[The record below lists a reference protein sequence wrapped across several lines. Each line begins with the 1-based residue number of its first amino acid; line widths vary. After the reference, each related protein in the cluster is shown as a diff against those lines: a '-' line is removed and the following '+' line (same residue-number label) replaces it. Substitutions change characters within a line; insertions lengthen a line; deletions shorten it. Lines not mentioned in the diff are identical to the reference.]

1 MSTQRNSS
9 DPLNPATI
17 LSIIEKS
24 LPERASNDQD
34 APLKSCQDVLAIL
47 FHTIMLAV
55 DFRFIGLGE
64 DGTIAS
70 STEEQD
76 TIPRLPKE
84 WNANG
89 PDSYAFRYKHPQSSL
104 MFLIKS
110 IRLAGKFLVHGLAI
124 EDNKTSTLEVVI
136 ADYTSASFFPYNGRE
151 PLVNGFISESRLKDL
166 ISLYKINILQK
177 LIPGLNKPGYEETTQ
192 TTPPIRAQGT
202 PQSRNDPYDPLRIP
216 PRVPPTYPAPPVFD
230 DPFSVEGPR
239 TNPFSV
245 GGDDLDP
252 FGFSPLYPRFGVGG
266 IPPPNRGGGMHVGL
280 DHPMFGPRGGIRDD
294 RGFRGGPPTLPR
306 GAVPP
311 GARFDPITPFNTN
324 PRQNVGRNPTYFS
337 GEPDNDEPPPPGYN
351 DMFM

>member
-1 MSTQRNSS
+1 
-9 DPLNPATI
+9 
-17 LSIIEKS
+17 
-24 LPERASNDQD
+24 
-34 APLKSCQDVLAIL
+34 
-47 FHTIMLAV
+47 
-55 DFRFIGLGE
+55 
-64 DGTIAS
+64 
-70 STEEQD
+70 
-76 TIPRLPKE
+76 
-84 WNANG
+84 
-89 PDSYAFRYKHPQSSL
+89 

-192 TTPPIRAQGT
+192 TTTSPIRSSASQ
-202 PQSRNDPYDPLRIP
+202 PRNDPYDPLRIP
-216 PRVPPTYPAPPVFD
+216 PRVPPTYPAPQVFD

-245 GGDDLDP
+245 GRDDLDP
-252 FGFSPLYPRFGVGG
+252 FGSGPLFPRFGIGG
-266 IPPPNRGGGMHVGL
+266 VPSSGRGGGMHVGL

-311 GARFDPITPFNTN
+311 GARFDPIVPFN
-324 PRQNVGRNPTYFS
+324 PRPNVGQNPTYFS